1 MGGVQ
6 GIGRIIFNGG
16 IKGIVALIEIE
27 EFGVGESSQVIGEFK
42 AVGRVCGNFLVRRD
56 GVQVGEVL
64 RDIGT
69 LAATVAGHCCRAV
82 LGQCWG
88 DVAIEG
94 RNGVLIQ
101 TVERSKLEV
110 CKP

>member
-1 MGGVQ
+1 MGRVQ
-6 GIGRIIFNGG
+6 GIGRVIFNGG

-42 AVGRVCGNFLVRRD
+42 AVGRVGGNFLVRRD
-56 GVQVGEVL
+56 GIQIGEVL

-69 LAATVAGHCCRAV
+69 PAATVAGHCCRAV
-82 LGQCWG
+82 WGQQYWD

-101 TVERSKLEV
+101 AVERK
-110 CKP
+110 K